1 MFQLNSITGRNAKVA
16 GATPSLK
23 GRAALVTLLMA
34 ATVSTALADG
44 PISVLYTFQAPS
56 AQYTSPLGSQPDTL
70 PVLGLGNIVYGMA
83 YDGGQY
89 GNGVIYSF
97 NLQSQQ
103 YTVLHTFSALD
114 ANGNNQDGA
123 TPGVALTLGAD
134 GVLYGMASYGGQN
147 GNGTIFKIT
156 TAGVFTVLHTFSALT
171 ANGTNLDGANPLRTV
186 VFGNDG
192 NLYGTTRLGGQN
204 SCGSSACGVAWVMD
218 TSGNNFSVLHQFT
231 LAEGHAA
238 SLLQAQ
244 DGFFYGCA
252 VWPATSTPSGTPLPS
267 GILYRMAPYGNLEVL
282 YKFSQTD
289 ANGNNMDGADCYEP
303 LVETAP
309 GVFYGTASNG
319 GTNGN
324 GVVFSYSLLKP
335 TVVGIVHEFSST
347 NDAGEN
353 SDGAFPYARLT
364 LGPDGT
370 LYSTA
375 SYGGTNGNGVVYSIS
390 PSGSF
395 NVLHTFS
402 ATDPTTGADTDGA
415 IPDFGVVLD
424 ANNSLIGM
432 TDYGGNGS
440 SLGFNY
446 SGGTLYQLNV
456 KTVAVASP
464 KNISA
469 PQALLQLDGTAST
482 SADGNPLLYQWSLA
496 PTSQPAVIVNANT
509 ATPTVQFGAKGSY
522 TFVLTVTDDLGTT
535 STDSATIIH

>member
-1 MFQLNSITGRNAKVA
+1 M
-16 GATPSLK
+16 
-23 GRAALVTLLMA
+23 MA
-34 ATVSTALADG
+34 ATTASSALADG

-70 PVLGLGNIVYGMA
+70 PVLGPGNIVYGMA

-89 GNGVIYSF
+89 GNGVIYAFS
-97 NLQSQQ
+97 LQSQQ

-114 ANGNNQDGA
+114 PNGNNQDGA
-123 TPGVALTLGAD
+123 TPGVALTLGPD

-156 TAGVFTVLHTFSALT
+156 TSGLFTVLHTFSALD
-171 ANGTNLDGANPLRTV
+171 ANLHNEDGANPLRTV
-186 VFGNDG
+186 VIGNDG

-204 SCGSSACGVAWVMD
+204 TCGGSSFDTGGCGVAWVMD

-252 VWPATSTPSGTPLPS
+252 VWPATSTPSGAPLPS

-282 YKFSQTD
+282 YTFSQTD
-289 ANGNNMDGADCYEP
+289 ANGNNTDGAGCYEP

-309 GVFYGTASNG
+309 GVFYGATFYG

-335 TVVGIVHEFSST
+335 TVVEIVHNFSSV
-347 NDAGEN
+347 NAAGEN
-353 SDGAFPYARLT
+353 SDGANPHARLT

-375 SYGGTNGNGVVYSIS
+375 VDGGTNGNGVVYSIS

-395 NVLHTFS
+395 QVLHTFS
-402 ATDPTTGADTDGA
+402 ATDPNTGANMDGA
-415 IPDFGVVLD
+415 IPDYGVLLD
-424 ANNSLIGM
+424 GNYSLIGI

-446 SGGTLYQLNV
+446 SGGTLYQLYV
-456 KTVAVASP
+456 KTVAVANP
-464 KNISA
+464 KNVSA

-509 ATPTVQFGAKGSY
+509 ATPTVQFGGKGSY
-522 TFVLTVTDDLGTT
+522 TFVLTVTDDTGTT
-535 STDSATIIH
+535 ATDSTTISH